1 MIKNNRQS
9 VLNLAEM
16 DAAIIIKEDGTL
28 EASLPEI
35 TTDTVP
41 ENVFTGAALVYA
53 LSNPEICQ
61 MIYRNFAQE
70 CVRRKS
76 VSSSVIH

>member
-1 MIKNNRQS
+1 MIKNHRHS

-35 TTDTVP
+35 TTETVP

-61 MIYRNFAQE
+61 IIYKNFARE
-70 CVRRKS
+70 CARRKS
-76 VSSSVIH
+76 VSSSVLH